1 MPPKVKVSE
10 EEVVRTALEIAR
22 TRGAGA
28 INARSVAEAIG
39 CSTQPI
45 FRSFDTVEELVE
57 ATRREAYRA
66 YFGFIEKEV
75 ASGKYPQYKAFG
87 MAYVRFANE
96 EKELFKFLL
105 MCERGGVV
113 KSNAQTETEDFEAS
127 VQMIMENNA
136 VSREVAERMHLEMW
150 CVVHGI
156 GTMLATSFQE
166 FSYEDISG
174 ILSDVYRGLQVVH
187 SVQETKG

>member
-87 MAYVRFANE
+87 MAYVRFASE
-96 EKELFKFLL
+96 EKELFKFLF
-105 MCERGGVV
+105 MCDRTGEMRA
-113 KSNAQTETEDFEAS
+113 NAEDFEAS
-127 VQMIMENNA
+127 VQMIMKNNG

-166 FSYEDISG
+166 FLYEDISG